1 MRGWVT
7 DMGGSA
13 MMEIQVSGH
22 TICIDGFLEEGI
34 PLNSNV
40 HMSLSPST
48 INVCIYLEEMERQ
61 QQQRETSRS
70 RPDNK
75 KISIYRECRC
85 LVRAFGDIPRAGII
99 SDHEYFLMRFGAISS
114 YTELEIIWSSPPDPT
129 GTRPGAANHSP
140 HQHPRR
146 TASERC
152 LHRGRPEQ
160 LHNAGI
166 VHRDLNDGNVMW
178 DIAQAPLGNVNTETK
193 YKLLGRP
200 KKIALPS
207 ILWKPGELV
216 KPLEVPMSLPRE
228 TVYLGDFGMAI
239 KAGHEVEHKVL
250 WPIIYCGPERFH
262 NAKPSFSS
270 AMWMYMVLFVQFYLG
285 SAPWHCDNC
294 VSLMNYMVRVVG
306 PLPKEWKGQYNAFE
320 LCNDSWYDQDN
331 EPSIIK

>member
-1 MRGWVT
+1 MLPSMVAR
-7 DMGGSA
+7 MSA
-13 MMEIQVSGH
+13 A
-22 TICIDGFLEEGI
+22 
-34 PLNSNV
+34 
-40 HMSLSPST
+40 
-48 INVCIYLEEMERQ
+48 RQ
-61 QQQRETSRS
+61 LL
-70 RPDNK
+70 K
-75 KISIYRECRC
+75 A
-85 LVRAFGDIPRAGII
+85 L
-99 SDHEYFLMRFGAISS
+99 
-114 YTELEIIWSSPPDPT
+114 
-129 GTRPGAANHSP
+129 
-140 HQHPRR
+140 
-146 TASERC
+146 
-152 LHRGRPEQ
+152 EQ

-166 VHRDLNDGNVMW
+166 VHRGELTPACCSIIVHANYSTDLNDRNVMW
-178 DIAQAPLGNVNTETK
+178 DIALDNVNTETK